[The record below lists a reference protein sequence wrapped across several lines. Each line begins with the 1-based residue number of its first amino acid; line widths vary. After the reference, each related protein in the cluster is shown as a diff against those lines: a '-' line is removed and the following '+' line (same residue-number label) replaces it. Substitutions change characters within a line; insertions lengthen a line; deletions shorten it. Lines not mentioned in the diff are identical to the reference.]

1 MLFFLNAKKNILGED
16 SSPRRDNSNRRWVR
30 QMTRRIRDFM
40 TNTSTTDDQLHSHTD
55 QDHQNESD
63 SNRNFGV
70 PLDKCEPSSTSPV
83 SH

>member
-1 MLFFLNAKKNILGED
+1 
-16 SSPRRDNSNRRWVR
+16 
-30 QMTRRIRDFM
+30 MTRRIRDFM